1 MNFQLIPCFLDAFVF
16 SCVLM
21 FHCCLVVFVCF
32 SYGNFFCMR
41 LCVSFVLLAPL
52 FSGAVCI
59 CFFFR
64 WILCILDVSVFSF
77 VLLAPLFSRCVC
89 LCLSD
94 KVFLCHSIV
103 V

>member
-1 MNFQLIPCFLDAFVF
+1 MHFLLCFAPQLIPCFLDAFVF

-52 FSGAVCI
+52 FSGIVCI
-59 CFFFR
+59 CFFVPM
-64 WILCILDVSVFSF
+64 DSVHFGSVRVFICFASSF
-77 VLLAPLFSRCVC
+77 VFKM
-89 LCLSD
+89 CLSLF
-94 KVFLCHSIV
+94 V
-103 V
+103 

>member
-52 FSGAVCI
+52 FSGTVCI
-59 CFFFR
+59 FFSDGFCAFWMCPCFH
-64 WILCILDVSVFSF
+64 
-77 VLLAPLFSRCVC
+77 LFC
-89 LCLSD
+89 
-94 KVFLCHSIV
+94 
-103 V
+103 

>member
-52 FSGAVCI
+52 FSGTVCI
-59 CFFFR
+59 C
-64 WILCILDVSVFSF
+64 IFSDGF
-77 VLLAPLFSRCVC
+77 CAFWMCPCFHLFC
-89 LCLSD
+89 
-94 KVFLCHSIV
+94 
-103 V
+103 

>member
-1 MNFQLIPCFLDAFVF
+1 MCFDVSLLSGCVCVF
-16 SCVLM
+16 FLWKL
-21 FHCCLVVFVCF
+21 FLYALVCF
-32 SYGNFFCMR
+32 ICFASSAVFGNCLYM
-41 LCVSFVLLAPL
+41 
-52 FSGAVCI
+52 
-59 CFFFR
+59 FFFR

-94 KVFLCHSIV
+94 KLFLCHSIV